1 MEELLITVLVVI
13 CFIGLYIYST
23 IYLYGVFNKSNKEV
37 VEPIEDRTNKTYTTE
52 ELMVVTNYDLTS
64 EEVANKLGRT
74 VSAIQSKRYSLN
86 RQSNKGVINE

>member
-1 MEELLITVLVVI
+1 MEEFIVSVGVVS
-13 CFIGLYIYST
+13 CFVGL
-23 IYLYGVFNKSNKEV
+23 YLYGVWNSGNEVV
-37 VEPIEDRTNKTYTTE
+37 VEPIEDRTNKTYTAE

-74 VSAIQSKRYSLN
+74 VSAIQAKRWSLN

>member
-23 IYLYGVFNKSNKEV
+23 IYLYGVFNKSNKD
-37 VEPIEDRTNKTYTTE
+37 VEPIEDRTNKTYTAE

-74 VSAIQSKRYSLN
+74 VSAIQAKRWSLN